1 MMIPLER
8 AVVARLESHGEKFEL
23 LVDPDLAVRF
33 RQGEQMELE
42 DMVAALSIF
51 ENSSR
56 GTRASEE
63 SLKKVFNT
71 TEFPTVATRIIQ
83 KGEIHLTAE
92 QRRHMIGEKRRQV
105 ITFIARNAVN
115 PQTGLPHPPQRIE
128 MAMDEA
134 RVNIDLYKSV
144 DEQVK
149 ETVKAL
155 RPILPIRFEEVRI
168 AVRIPPDFASKAYGE
183 IQPVAQ
189 MEKDE
194 WQKDGS
200 WICIV
205 RIPAGI
211 QSDFYDL
218 INRITRGQGEVRI
231 LNKVY

>member
-1 MMIPLER
+1 MIPLER

-33 RQGEQMELE
+33 RQGEPVDLE
-42 DMVAALSIF
+42 DMVAALSVF

-63 SLKKVFNT
+63 ALTKVFHT
-71 TEFPTVATRIIQ
+71 TEFPAIATRIIQ

-92 QRRHMIGEKRRQV
+92 QRRHMIAEKRRQV

-168 AVRIPPDFASKAYGE
+168 AVRIPPEFASKSYGE

-189 MEKDE
+189 IEKDE

-200 WICIV
+200 WICVV

-211 QSDFYDL
+211 QGDFYDL
-218 INRITRGQGEVRI
+218 INRITRGEGEIRI
-231 LNKVY
+231 LNQVY

>member
-1 MMIPLER
+1 MIPLEK

-23 LVDPDLAVRF
+23 LVDPDLAVRY
-33 RQGEQMELE
+33 RQGEKIDLE

-56 GTRASEE
+56 GTRSSEE
-63 SLKKVFNT
+63 ALTKVFAT
-71 TEFPTVATRIIQ
+71 TDFAAAADRIIR

-92 QRRHMIGEKRRQV
+92 QRRHMIAEKRKQV

-134 RVNIDLYKSV
+134 RVNIDLYKNT
-144 DEQVK
+144 EELVK

-168 AVRIPPDFASKAYGE
+168 AVKVPPDFASKAYGE
-183 IQPVAQ
+183 IQAVAQ
-189 MEKDE
+189 MDKEE

-200 WICIV
+200 WICVV

-211 QSDFYDL
+211 QGEFYDL
-218 INRITRGQGEVRI
+218 VNRVTRGQGEVRI
-231 LNKVY
+231 LNQVY